1 MGCFSISA
9 SGKASLPWNDLV
21 TILPVIRFLSLVWTV
36 GFLCCIRKKLYSK
49 TRYGSPSILK
59 IAPLVKSVYESIR
72 KYCILN
78 LMEYQVTVGMEI
90 HAELRTKT
98 KMFCASKNDPN
109 EKHPN
114 INICPVCMGHPG
126 TLPVINNEA
135 VRLVHRVGLALGG
148 EIQKFS
154 RFDRKNYFY
163 PDLPKGYQIS
173 QYKYPLVLGGVLNG
187 VRITRVHLEED
198 AGKLMHDSGG
208 KFSLVDFNRAGVPLM
223 ELVTEPDIKSAKE
236 AKKFAEELQLTLQY
250 LGASEANM
258 EKGEMRCEANIS
270 VSKTNEM
277 GTKVEVKNLNSFRAV
292 ERAIEYEVKRQIEF
306 LENGKKVMQETRGW
320 NENKE
325 ETFSQRSKESAHDY
339 RYFPEPD
346 LPPMEFSDKYS
357 EELRATIPELPAE
370 KRKRLADEYKLEAKA
385 VEILIN
391 DRVLAAFWEKVAS
404 ELREWIHE
412 EGITHPPTFE
422 TAMKLTSNYFTSDLL
437 GLIKEK
443 EIPVSELLVDPE
455 NFAELIKML
464 INKEINSRVAKD
476 VLRVMVEQGGDP
488 STIVENKGLKQI
500 GDEVELSSMIKK
512 IIYANPKA
520 VADFKAGKQ
529 QSLQFL
535 VGQIMKETKGTANPE
550 IIRAVLGRHIWRID

>member
-1 MGCFSISA
+1 
-9 SGKASLPWNDLV
+9 
-21 TILPVIRFLSLVWTV
+21 
-36 GFLCCIRKKLYSK
+36 
-49 TRYGSPSILK
+49 
-59 IAPLVKSVYESIR
+59 
-72 KYCILN
+72 
-78 LMEYQVTVGMEI
+78 
-90 HAELRTKT
+90 
-98 KMFCASKNDPN
+98 
-109 EKHPN
+109 
-114 INICPVCMGHPG
+114 
-126 TLPVINNEA
+126 
-135 VRLVHRVGLALGG
+135 
-148 EIQKFS
+148 
-154 RFDRKNYFY
+154 
-163 PDLPKGYQIS
+163 
-173 QYKYPLVLGGVLNG
+173 
-187 VRITRVHLEED
+187 
-198 AGKLMHDSGG
+198 
-208 KFSLVDFNRAGVPLM
+208 
-223 ELVTEPDIKSAKE
+223 
-236 AKKFAEELQLTLQY
+236 
-250 LGASEANM
+250 
-258 EKGEMRCEANIS
+258 MRCEANIS

-292 ERAIEYEVKRQIEF
+292 ERAIEYEVKRQIEL
-306 LENGKKVMQETRGW
+306 LENGKKVVQETRGW
-320 NENKE
+320 DENKE

>member
-49 TRYGSPSILK
+49 TRYGSPSILR
-59 IAPLVKSVYESIR
+59 IVPLVKSVYESIR

-98 KMFCASKNDPN
+98 KMFCASKNDSD

-126 TLPVINNEA
+126 TLPVINDEA
-135 VRLVHRVGLALGG
+135 VRLVHRVGLALDG

-173 QYKYPLVLGGVLNG
+173 QYKHPLVLGGVLNG

-292 ERAIEYEVKRQIEF
+292 ERAIEYEVKRQIEL
-306 LENGKKVMQETRGW
+306 LENGKKVVQETRGW
-320 NENKE
+320 DENKE

>member
-1 MGCFSISA
+1 M
-9 SGKASLPWNDLV
+9 
-21 TILPVIRFLSLVWTV
+21 
-36 GFLCCIRKKLYSK
+36 
-49 TRYGSPSILK
+49 
-59 IAPLVKSVYESIR
+59 
-72 KYCILN
+72 
-78 LMEYQVTVGMEI
+78 TVGMEI
-90 HAELRTKT
+90 HAELLTKT
-98 KMFCASKNDPN
+98 KMFCASKNDSD

-126 TLPVINNEA
+126 TLPVINDEA
-135 VRLVHRVGLALGG
+135 VRLVHRVGLALDG

-198 AGKLMHDSGG
+198 ARKLMHDSGG

-292 ERAIEYEVKRQIEF
+292 ERAIEYEVKRQIEL
-306 LENGKKVMQETRGW
+306 LENGKKVVQETRGW
-320 NENKE
+320 DENKE

-346 LPPMEFSDKYS
+346 LPPIEFSDEYI
-357 EELRATIPELPAE
+357 EILRATIPELPVE
-370 KRKRLADEYKLEAKA
+370 KRKRLTDEYKLDAKA
-385 VEILIN
+385 VEILIK
-391 DRVLAAFWEKVAS
+391 DRALAAFWEKVAS
-404 ELREWIHE
+404 ELKEWLSDEIDNKKFLE
-412 EGITHPPTFE
+412 ATKV
-422 TAMKLTSNYFTSDLL
+422 AVNYFTSDLL
-437 GLIKEK
+437 GFIKEK
-443 EIPVSELLVDPE
+443 EIPVSELLIDPE

-464 INKEINSRVAKD
+464 IKKEINSRVAKD
-476 VLRVMVEQGGDP
+476 VLREMVEKEGEG
-488 STIVENKGLKQI
+488 
-500 GDEVELSSMIKK
+500 
-512 IIYANPKA
+512 NPK
-520 VADFKAGKQ
+520 Q
-529 QSLQFL
+529 
-535 VGQIMKETKGTANPE
+535 
-550 IIRAVLGRHIWRID
+550 

>member
-78 LMEYQVTVGMEI
+78 LMEYQATVGMEI

-98 KMFCASKNDPN
+98 KMFCTSKNDPD

-114 INICPVCMGHPG
+114 INVCPVCVGHPG
-126 TLPVINNEA
+126 TLPVINEEA
-135 VRLVHRVGLALGG
+135 VKLVHRVGLALGG
-148 EIQKFS
+148 NVQKFS

-173 QYKYPLVLGGVLNG
+173 QYKHPLVLGGDLNG
-187 VRITRVHLEED
+187 IRITRIHLEED
-198 AGKLMHDSGG
+198 AGKLMHDSSG

-223 ELVTEPDIKSAKE
+223 ELVTEPDIKSAKD

-250 LGASEANM
+250 IGASEANM

-270 VSKTNEM
+270 VSKTNDM

-292 ERAIEYEVKRQIEF
+292 ERAIEYEVKRQIEL
-306 LENGKKVMQETRGW
+306 LESGKKVVQETRGW

-346 LPPMEFSDKYS
+346 LPPMEFTNEYI
-357 EELRATIPELPAE
+357 EELRAEIPELPE
-370 KRKRLADEYKLEAKA
+370 QKRNRLAEEYKLNVVAANVLVK
-385 VEILIN
+385 
-391 DRVLAAFWEKVAS
+391 DRGLSAFWEKVAS
-404 ELREWIHE
+404 ELREWLS
-412 EGITHPPTFE
+412 GKTLP
-422 TAMKLTSNYFTSDLL
+422 
-437 GLIKEK
+437 
-443 EIPVSELLVDPE
+443 
-455 NFAELIKML
+455 
-464 INKEINSRVAKD
+464 
-476 VLRVMVEQGGDP
+476 GG
-488 STIVENKGLKQI
+488 
-500 GDEVELSSMIKK
+500 KK
-512 IIYANPKA
+512 PG
-520 VADFKAGKQ
+520 FLAG
-529 QSLQFL
+529 
-535 VGQIMKETKGTANPE
+535 
-550 IIRAVLGRHIWRID
+550 